1 MRNISVLVLLLVQL
15 GSAQAF
21 EALDATDE
29 FIREYSEMLGEG
41 SKRAVAGQDIAAAA
55 LVSTFY
61 ARRGFHAA
69 WGDTPR
75 LQALL
80 QLLRSAEEHGLNSDD
95 YHYRVLSTWT
105 DESDPAQ
112 RAARDLIATDAL
124 VRFGYHLHLGKVDP
138 NQLDSD
144 WNLTRTLSNDE
155 PIAVLER
162 TVAAPVLAD
171 FVAAELAPNGPLY
184 AGMRTAL
191 ARYRAIARAGGWPPM
206 PAGPTLRPGER
217 AERVAALR
225 ARLRVTDAELDA
237 KTSDEHLF
245 DTNLAAAV
253 TRFQLRHGLDGDGS
267 VGVRTLAALNVP
279 VAARID
285 QLRVNLE
292 RTRWVFRDHEPRY
305 LIVNIAGFRAYL
317 VENRKVV
324 WESRVQVGKPF
335 RKTPVFKATMTYLV
349 LNPTWTVPP
358 TVLKDDLI
366 PKIQR
371 NPAFLAQ
378 NDMVLLDRAGRP
390 VDINTVDVRSVTPE
404 HFPYSVRQEPG
415 PKNALGRV
423 KFMFPNKHFIYLHDT
438 PNRRLFDR
446 SERTFSSGCIRVEHP
461 ITLASLLLGNST
473 QWSEA
478 QIEEKLKTAKN
489 ETVKLKKPITVF
501 LMYWTSEPDEHGDAR
516 FFGDVYAL
524 DQAVLHAL
532 QEPFRLVAM
541 R

>member
-1 MRNISVLVLLLVQL
+1 MRNIAVFVLLFMQL
-15 GSAQAF
+15 GSAQAL
-21 EALDATDE
+21 EALDATEE

-41 SKRAVAGQDIAAAA
+41 STRVIAGQQIAATT
-55 LVSTFY
+55 LLSTFY

-69 WGDTPR
+69 WDDTAR

-80 QLLRSAEEHGLNSDD
+80 QLLRSAEDHGLTPDD
-95 YHYRVLSTWT
+95 YHYHVLSTWS

-138 NQLDSD
+138 SQLDSD
-144 WNLTRTLSNDE
+144 WNLTRRLNNDE
-155 PIAVLER
+155 PIVVLER
-162 TVAAPVLAD
+162 AVAAPVLAD
-171 FVAAELAPNGPLY
+171 FVATELAPNGPLY

-191 ARYRAIARAGGWPPM
+191 ARYRAIARAGGWQRVPT
-206 PAGPTLRPGER
+206 GSTLRPGER
-217 AERVAALR
+217 TERVPALR

-237 KTSDEHLF
+237 KPLDEHLF
-245 DTNLAAAV
+245 DADLAAAV

-279 VAARID
+279 VAARVD

-317 VENRKVV
+317 VENRKVI

-371 NPAFLAQ
+371 SPAYLAQ

-390 VDINTVDVRSVTPE
+390 VDINTINLRAVTPD
-404 HFPYSVRQEPG
+404 HFPYTVRQEPG
-415 PKNALGRV
+415 PKNALGRI

-478 QIEEKLKTAKN
+478 QIEDKLATAKN

-501 LMYWTSEPDEHGDAR
+501 LMYWTSEPDEQGDAR

-524 DQAVLHAL
+524 DEAVLSAL
-532 QEPFRLVAM
+532 QEPFQFTALR
-541 R
+541 